1 MLSPIHRQPCSSRR
15 LLFFLIL
22 MILMS
27 SSTEAR
33 VWQVGPSRTYTRP
46 SAVSSLVGN
55 GDTVEIDPATY
66 ADVCIWRANSLLL
79 KGTGGMARLDATGMN
94 LAEGKAIWVIKGSNT
109 TVEIVEFQGASCPDQ
124 NGSGIRQEGPGLVI
138 RSSYFH
144 NNEDGII
151 AGADSTSNILIE
163 YSEFGYNGYGDG
175 YSHNMYIGGIRS
187 FTLQHCY
194 SHHALVGHLVKSR
207 ARTNYL
213 LYNRLTDEATGTPS
227 YEIDLPNAGT
237 STVIGN
243 LVHQGTNTSN
253 STVVSYGREGIG
265 AGYDTTI
272 YFVNNTFVNDRSP
285 FGAFLALQTGTRS
298 VLINN
303 IFYGGNL
310 ITSGGRHSGQNN
322 WVPTGHTGDDSLQ
335 NSVVGTN
342 PRLVNPSAYD
352 YHLQSNS
359 ACIDS
364 GTDPGGNLRPVYQY
378 VHPANREPRPS
389 QGVMDIGANEY
400 VNVGVEE
407 TTEDRGPRF
416 EVGIKPTP
424 NPFTSFTMVRGQE
437 KERFELYDIAG
448 KRVGSYP
455 GERIGEDLLPG
466 VYFLRAGSSPSVTGR
481 LLKLR

>member
-1 MLSPIHRQPCSSRR
+1 MNKAKGAMRNCFVFISLLLLSASSVP
-15 LLFFLIL
+15 
-22 MILMS
+22 
-27 SSTEAR
+27 AR

-79 KGTGGMARLDATGMN
+79 NGTGGMARLDATGMN

-109 TVEIVEFQGASCPDQ
+109 TVEAVEFLGASCPDQ
-124 NGSGIRQEGPGLVI
+124 NGAGIRQEGPGLVI

-144 NNEDGII
+144 NNEDGILT
-151 AGADSTSNILIE
+151 GADSTSNILIE
-163 YSEFGYNGYGDG
+163 YTEFGYNGYGDG
-175 YSHNMYIGGIRS
+175 YSHNMYIGGIRQ

-265 AGYDTTI
+265 AGYDTTN

-303 IFYGGNL
+303 IFYGGNQ
-310 ITSGGRHSGQNN
+310 IVSGGRHSGSNN
-322 WVPTGHTGDDSLQ
+322 WVPTGHRGDDSLQ
-335 NSVVGTN
+335 NSVVGTD
-342 PRLVNPSAYD
+342 PRLVNLSIYD
-352 YHLQSNS
+352 YHLQATS

-364 GTDPGGNLRPVYQY
+364 GADPGGNLRPVYQY
-378 VHPANREPRPS
+378 VHPCNREPRPV
-389 QGVMDIGANEY
+389 QGILDIGAYEY
-400 VNVGVEE
+400 VNVGIQE
-407 TTEDRGPRF
+407 TAEDRGLRF

>member
-1 MLSPIHRQPCSSRR
+1 MQTREFWV
-15 LLFFLIL
+15 FFLIV
-22 MILMS
+22 S
-27 SSTEAR
+27 SASTAIPR

-55 GDTVEIDPATY
+55 GDAVEIDPATY
-66 ADVCIWRANSLLL
+66 ADVCIWRANSLIL

-94 LAEGKAIWVIKGSNT
+94 LAEGKAIWVIKGNNT
-109 TVEIVEFQGASCPDQ
+109 TVEAVEFLGASCPDQ
-124 NGSGIRQEGPGLVI
+124 NGAGIRQEGPGLVV

-144 NNEDGII
+144 NNEDGILT
-151 AGADSTSNILIE
+151 GADTTSNILIE
-163 YSEFGYNGYGDG
+163 YTEFGYNGYGDG
-175 YSHNMYIGGIRS
+175 YSHNMYIGGIHQ
-187 FTLQHCY
+187 FVLQHCY

-207 ARTNYL
+207 ARTNYI

-227 YEIDLPNAGT
+227 YEIDLPNAGA

-272 YFVNNTFVNDRSP
+272 YYVNNTFVNDRSP
-285 FGAFLALQTGTRS
+285 FGAFLALQAGTRA

-303 IFYGGNL
+303 IFSGGNQ
-310 ITSGGRHSGQNN
+310 IVSGGRHSGRNN
-322 WVPTGHTGDDSLQ
+322 WVPTGHRGDDSLQ
-335 NSVVGTN
+335 YSVVGTD
-342 PRLVNPSAYD
+342 PRLVNLSIYD
-352 YHLQSNS
+352 YHLQATS

-378 VHPANREPRPS
+378 LHPASREPKPV
-389 QGVMDIGANEY
+389 QGILDIGAYEY

-416 EVGIKPTP
+416 EVGIKPAP
-424 NPFTSFTMVRGQE
+424 NPFTYFTTVRGQE

-448 KRVGSYP
+448 KRVGSYA
-455 GERIGEDLLPG
+455 GERIGEGLPPG
-466 VYFLRAGSSPSVTGR
+466 VYFLWSGSSPGGTAR
-481 LLKLR
+481 LVKLR

>member
-1 MLSPIHRQPCSSRR
+1 MNKAEGAMRNCFVFISLLLLSASSVP
-15 LLFFLIL
+15 
-22 MILMS
+22 
-27 SSTEAR
+27 AR
-33 VWQVGPSRTYTRP
+33 VWQVGPNRTYTQP

-109 TVEIVEFQGASCPDQ
+109 TVEVVEFLGASCPDQ
-124 NGSGIRQEGPGLVI
+124 NGAGIRQEGPGLVI

-144 NNEDGII
+144 NNEDGILT
-151 AGADSTSNILIE
+151 GADSTSNILIE

-175 YSHNMYIGGIRS
+175 YSHNMYIGSIRQ

-207 ARTNYL
+207 ARTNYI

-227 YEIDLPNAGT
+227 YEIDLPNAGA

-265 AGYDTTI
+265 AGHDTTI

-285 FGAFLALQTGTRS
+285 FGAFLALQTGTRA
-298 VLINN
+298 VIINN
-303 IFYGGNL
+303 IFYGGNQ
-310 ITSGGRHSGQNN
+310 IVSGGRHSGSNN
-322 WVPTGHTGDDSLQ
+322 WVPTGHRGDDSLQ
-335 NSVVGTN
+335 NSVVGTD
-342 PRLVNPSAYD
+342 PRLVNLSTND
-352 YHLQSNS
+352 YHLQATS

-364 GTDPGGNLRPVYQY
+364 GADPGGNLRPVYQY
-378 VHPANREPRPS
+378 VHPCNRELRPV
-389 QGVMDIGANEY
+389 QGILDIGAYEY
-400 VNVGVEE
+400 VNVGIQE
-407 TTEDRGPRF
+407 TAEDRGPRL

-424 NPFTSFTMVRGQE
+424 NPFTSFTKVRGQE

-448 KRVGSYP
+448 KRVGCFR
-455 GERIGEDLLPG
+455 GDRIGAGLPAG
-466 VYFLRAGSSPSVTGR
+466 IYFLRPLSRDACLQR
-481 LLKLR
+481 LVKLR